1 MIKSHKNRHQRDI
14 LRSPLSR
21 LTLPV
26 WGNSSFPSQKPD
38 MMAVASFGS
47 SPLLIHQRFSCVW
60 YSECRWSYP
69 QQWSHRQA
77 GENNDKYSQHFSFV
91 FHHNCPLLRVD
102 QFEIPN
108 AEFYELLSNWTWCN
122 ELKKRKKQKKK
133 TTKETSYSQTQTED
147 WSSIVEVVD
156 HFVVCRVV
164 NLYMSEI
171 QRLGRCVKIPSVHLV
186 S

>member
-14 LRSPLSR
+14 LRSLLSR

-38 MMAVASFGS
+38 MMAVVSFGS
-47 SPLLIHQRFSCVW
+47 SSLLIHQRFSCVW

-91 FHHNCPLLRVD
+91 SHHNCPLLRVD

-108 AEFYELLSNWTWCN
+108 AEFYELLSNWTWCT
-122 ELKKRKKQKKK
+122 ELKKERKKKDKRDFLQPNPDWGLKQHSRSCGPLCSLPCCKPLHAWN
-133 TTKETSYSQTQTED
+133 TK
-147 WSSIVEVVD
+147 VGK
-156 HFVVCRVV
+156 VC
-164 NLYMSEI
+164 
-171 QRLGRCVKIPSVHLV
+171 
-186 S
+186 